1 MKSLVLA
8 FLALVLL
15 AGIGTAAYAAHK
27 ECNCEGDKCDK
38 DCKNCDKCE
47 RCIHRK
53 DCECGEVCVDDCKGC
68 DKCGECLKKKRLDRR
83 HRIAAH
89 EAQRRRARIHRRK
102 IQPRIIITF
111 GNGGIDR
118 YRHHPNCRCN
128 RCWWDV
134 RYRPLR
140 RQLDVFIHVRPR
152 AQAHHDH
159 HHHGRGRGERKLWH
173 DGLRTRTDRPRFRR

>member
-15 AGIGTAAYAAHK
+15 AGIGTAAYAGHK
-27 ECNCEGDKCDK
+27 ECICEGDKCDE

-89 EAQRRRARIHRRK
+89 AAQRRRDRIHRRK

-140 RQLDVFIHVRPR
+140 RQLDVFIHVTPR

-159 HHHGRGRGERKLWH
+159 HHHGRGRGDRKLWH

>member
-15 AGIGTAAYAAHK
+15 AGIGTAAYAGHK
-27 ECNCEGDKCDK
+27 ECICEGDKCDE

-89 EAQRRRARIHRRK
+89 EAQRRRDRIHRRK

-128 RCWWDV
+128 RCWWAV

-140 RQLDVFIHVRPR
+140 RQVDVFIHVRPR